1 MRLKYLAARYDE
13 PIATLALHMNASPTV
28 APYHLQLN
36 GKLLPLVEPLVMGI
50 VNCTPD
56 SFYDGGQFFDSKS
69 AVHHGLKLIDAG
81 ADVVD
86 IGGQSTRP
94 GAANIPVSQEWERIQ
109 PAIEGILERNPN
121 AWISIDTFHAEV
133 ARRALVAGA
142 KMINDVTAGTHDPEM
157 FPTVASFEVPMAI
170 MHIQGT
176 PETMQLAPAY
186 DSVVVDVYQWLEKR
200 CLEAKKAG
208 ISDIIIDV
216 GFGFGKTLEHNYAL
230 LDQLA
235 LFHQLGHPILVGV
248 SRKSMIWKPLE
259 GTPETALNGATA
271 IHAWALDR
279 GAHFLRV
286 HDVAEAK
293 EAVALHRLLRAKRPL
308 PGPPIS

>member
-1 MRLKYLAARYDE
+1 MTINCK
-13 PIATLALHMNASPTV
+13 
-28 APYHLQLN
+28 
-36 GKLLPLVEPLVMGI
+36 GKLVDLSIPKIMGI
-50 VNCTPD
+50 LNLTPD

-69 AVHHGLKLIDAG
+69 AVHHGLKLIEAG

-94 GAANIPVSQEWERIQ
+94 GAANISVSQEWERIQ
-109 PAIEGILERNPN
+109 PAIEGILERNPK
-121 AWISIDTFHAEV
+121 AWISVDTFHAEV

-157 FPTVASFEVPMAI
+157 FSTVASFEVPMAI

-200 CLEAKKAG
+200 CLEAKTAG

-216 GFGFGKTLEHNYAL
+216 G
-230 LDQLA
+230 
-235 LFHQLGHPILVGV
+235 
-248 SRKSMIWKPLE
+248 
-259 GTPETALNGATA
+259 
-271 IHAWALDR
+271 
-279 GAHFLRV
+279 
-286 HDVAEAK
+286 
-293 EAVALHRLLRAKRPL
+293 
-308 PGPPIS
+308 